1 MLGMPYI
8 SIKYRISTFF
18 MKMKVKYI
26 YMLVQYL
33 WKSTQTSL
41 TVALDNVSVCPCK
54 CLVYVF
60 WTWINGQCERDVL
73 MVGRALSL
81 VPAALYIYSFSF
93 SAVLL
98 FFLNLHVLPGC
109 RGLRLPVELLSSSV
123 LVNAGA
129 AEERAAQHHQDGS
142 RPPYKEGGA
151 KLIPERQ
158 RFHAF
163 I

>member
-1 MLGMPYI
+1 
-8 SIKYRISTFF
+8 
-18 MKMKVKYI
+18 
-26 YMLVQYL
+26 
-33 WKSTQTSL
+33 
-41 TVALDNVSVCPCK
+41 
-54 CLVYVF
+54 
-60 WTWINGQCERDVL
+60 

-93 SAVLL
+93 SAVL
-98 FFLNLHVLPGC
+98 FSFSFWYLHVLPGC
-109 RGLRLPVELLSSSV
+109 RGLRLPVELLSSTV

-142 RPPYKEGGA
+142 SPPYKEGGA

-158 RFHAF
+158 RGHAF

>member
-1 MLGMPYI
+1 
-8 SIKYRISTFF
+8 
-18 MKMKVKYI
+18 
-26 YMLVQYL
+26 
-33 WKSTQTSL
+33 
-41 TVALDNVSVCPCK
+41 
-54 CLVYVF
+54 
-60 WTWINGQCERDVL
+60 
-73 MVGRALSL
+73 MVERALSL

-93 SAVLL
+93 SAVL
-98 FFLNLHVLPGC
+98 FIFWYLHVLPGC

-129 AEERAAQHHQDGS
+129 AEERATQHHQDGS

-158 RFHAF
+158 RGHAF